1 MIKLRLKRFGK
12 KKEAS
17 FRIVACNSTSRRDG
31 RPLQELGFYNP
42 RTKETRLDTEALRT
56 RLTQGAQ
63 PTDVVRTLL
72 EKGGLLEKI
81 ERPSIAIGKAK
92 LEKEKAAKSKIK
104 KEGNDSSEV
113 ESDKNEADWKFEMVE
128 LFKAGEITKARKL
141 VCASAR
147 AEEMEEVYRWLY
159 DNIELFGNEEQQDKA
174 VIIIKQGLVDH
185 TLVVDPEINL
195 AATLIKLARL

>member
-42 RTKETRLDTEALRT
+42 RTKETRLDTEALRA

-72 EKGGLLEKI
+72 EKGGLLGKT

-92 LEKEKAAKSKIK
+92 LEKDKLAKAKTQD
-104 KEGNDSSEV
+104 EENDSIKAESEI
-113 ESDKNEADWKFEMVE
+113 NEAESE
-128 LFKAGEITKARKL
+128 SNE
-141 VCASAR
+141 
-147 AEEMEEVYRWLY
+147 AES
-159 DNIELFGNEEQQDKA
+159 
-174 VIIIKQGLVDH
+174 
-185 TLVVDPEINL
+185 
-195 AATLIKLARL
+195 

>member
-42 RTKETRLDTEALRT
+42 RTKETRLNTEALRT

-63 PTDVVRTLL
+63 PTDSVRTLL
-72 EKGGLLEKI
+72 EKGGLLEKK

-92 LEKEKAAKSKIK
+92 LEKEKIAKAKNKDEENDNSKA
-104 KEGNDSSEV
+104 ESVSDESE
-113 ESDKNEADWKFEMVE
+113 S
-128 LFKAGEITKARKL
+128 
-141 VCASAR
+141 
-147 AEEMEEVYRWLY
+147 
-159 DNIELFGNEEQQDKA
+159 
-174 VIIIKQGLVDH
+174 
-185 TLVVDPEINL
+185 
-195 AATLIKLARL
+195 